1 MTPETR
7 QEKYLAKAS
16 GDYSGEL
23 PEPVTREEKYLFKIA
38 ESGGGGGG
46 DSSEYAHSLELTIN
60 SQTYVLTATLKNTS
74 GETLGTPQ
82 TVDLPLET
90 MVVGG
95 SYDDT
100 TKKVILT
107 LKNGNTVDFSVA
119 DLVSGLQTEITSTNK
134 LNSDLINDTN
144 QNNKFVTS
152 AEKTKIANALTEEV
166 YNAGKQVNTGNNIG
180 EIFNDYSNNK
190 ATGNFS
196 HAEGCGTNAIGLCS
210 HTEGNETT
218 ASSAYAHAEGGYT
231 SAMGFSSHTEGLS
244 AVARGTCSH
253 AEGMW
258 TKAGSDYQHV
268 QGKCNIEDSNSKYAF
283 IIGNGTDNDN
293 RSNAL
298 AVDWEGKIYVNNSAT
313 GVDVSQLLT
322 EEVYNA
328 GKTTP
333 YGTQYVIAG
342 ETYTVGRNAEIFND
356 YNNNKAIGEYSHAE
370 GNRTTATGSA
380 AHAEGGALLASGTSS
395 HAEGGGTTASGNY
408 SHAEGSNT
416 TASGLIAHAEGEF
429 TNASGRNAHTEGTNT
444 NANGECSHAEGT
456 YTIASSNNQHVQGKY
471 NVEDSSS
478 KYAFIIGN
486 GTANNN
492 RSNAFAVDWNGKIY
506 VNNSE
511 TGVNVSEINNKL
523 NNHDSALVKLVDGG
537 TKNFLKNEGTTTST
551 ATVNSDGTII
561 INGTNTSAV
570 NIALSSTTKLPA
582 GDYVLSTENI
592 ASNVYLT
599 VRVAN
604 DIQYTCTGST
614 NSISFTLNEETTLE
628 RIYLFINANTS
639 IDNLKLTPMICSKA
653 AWDISQNYVP
663 YRPSYDELVARITA
677 LENA

>member
-1 MTPETR
+1 MSEL
-7 QEKYLAKAS
+7 YDILKAS
-16 GDYSGEL
+16 NFSS
-23 PEPVTREEKYLFKIA
+23 
-38 ESGGGGGG
+38 SGGG
-46 DSSEYAHSLELTIN
+46 DIDTSAYATALLMAIN
-60 SQTYVLTATLKNTS
+60 SDTYVLSSSLKNEN

-82 TVDLPLET
+82 TIDLPLET

-107 LKNGNTVDFSVA
+107 LKNGNTVDFSVT

-134 LNSDLINDTN
+134 LNSDLVDDTN

-152 AEKTKIANALTEEV
+152 DEKTKITNALTEEV
-166 YNAGKQVNTGNNIG
+166 YNAGKQVTSDAGVG
-180 EIFNDYSNNK
+180 EIFNDYINNT
-190 ATGNFS
+190 ATGKYS
-196 HAEGCGTNAIGLCS
+196 HAEGIQ
-210 HTEGNETT
+210 TT
-218 ASSAYAHAEGGYT
+218 ASGPY
-231 SAMGFSSHTEGLS
+231 
-244 AVARGTCSH
+244 SH
-253 AEGMW
+253 AEGW
-258 TKAGSDYQHV
+258 STTASGHISHAEGAVTKAIGYYSHSEGYYTTANSRYQHA
-268 QGKCNIEDSNSKYAF
+268 QGIYNIEDSNDKYAF
-283 IIGNGTDNDN
+283 IIGNGTNNNN
-293 RSNAL
+293 RSNAF

-429 TNASGRNAHTEGTNT
+429 TNASGRNAHTEGQNT
-444 NANGECSHAEGT
+444 NANGECSHTEGT

-471 NVEDSSS
+471 NVEDSNS

-486 GTANNN
+486 GTDSNN
-492 RSNAFAVDWNGKIY
+492 RSNAFAIDWEGKIY
-506 VNNSE
+506 INNSNKG
-511 TGVNVSEINNKL
+511 TDVSA
-523 NNHDSALVKLVDGG
+523 HDNALVELVDGG

-570 NIALSSTTKLPA
+570 NITLSSTTKLPA

-604 DIQYTCTGST
+604 SIQYTCTGST
-614 NSISFTLNEETTLE
+614 NIVFFHLDEETIIE

-639 IDNLKLTPMICSKA
+639 INNLKLTPMICSKA

>member
-1 MTPETR
+1 MSEL
-7 QEKYLAKAS
+7 YDILKAS
-16 GDYSGEL
+16 NFSS
-23 PEPVTREEKYLFKIA
+23 
-38 ESGGGGGG
+38 SGGG
-46 DSSEYAHSLELTIN
+46 DIDTSAYATALLMAIN
-60 SQTYVLTATLKNTS
+60 SDTYVLSSSLKNEN

-82 TVDLPLET
+82 TIDLPLET

-119 DLVSGLQTEITSTNK
+119 DLVSGLQSEITSSNK
-134 LNSDLINDTN
+134 LNSDLVDDTN

-152 AEKTKIANALTEEV
+152 AEKTKIANAL
-166 YNAGKQVNTGNNIG
+166 
-180 EIFNDYSNNK
+180 
-190 ATGNFS
+190 
-196 HAEGCGTNAIGLCS
+196 
-210 HTEGNETT
+210 
-218 ASSAYAHAEGGYT
+218 
-231 SAMGFSSHTEGLS
+231 M
-244 AVARGTCSH
+244 
-253 AEGMW
+253 
-258 TKAGSDYQHV
+258 
-268 QGKCNIEDSNSKYAF
+268 
-283 IIGNGTDNDN
+283 
-293 RSNAL
+293 
-298 AVDWEGKIYVNNSAT
+298 
-313 GVDVSQLLT
+313 

-342 ETYTVGRNAEIFND
+342 ETYTVGRNAEIFNSYD
-356 YNNNKAIGEYSHAE
+356 NNKAIGEYSHAE

-429 TNASGRNAHTEGTNT
+429 TNASGRNAHTEGQNT
-444 NANGECSHAEGT
+444 NANGECSHTEGT
-456 YTIASSNNQHVQGKY
+456 YTIASGNNQHVQGKY
-471 NVEDSSS
+471 NIEDSNS

-486 GTANNN
+486 GTDSNN
-492 RSNAFAVDWNGKIY
+492 RSNAFAIDWEGKIY
-506 VNNSE
+506 INNS
-511 TGVNVSEINNKL
+511 NKGTDVFV
-523 NNHDSALVKLVDGG
+523 HDNALVELVDGG

-570 NIALSSTTKLPA
+570 NITLSSTTKLPA

-604 DIQYTCTGST
+604 SIQYTCTGST

-639 IDNLKLTPMICSKA
+639 INNLKLTPMICSKA